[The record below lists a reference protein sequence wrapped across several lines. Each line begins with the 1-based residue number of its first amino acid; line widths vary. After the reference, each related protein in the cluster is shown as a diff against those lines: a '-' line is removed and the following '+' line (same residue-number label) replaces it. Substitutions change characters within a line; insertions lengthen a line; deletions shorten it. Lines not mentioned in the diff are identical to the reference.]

1 MCSSLFCPSITSLVK
16 ADKPVSRGQMQ
27 NGRRPGQVFPSPAP
41 PKRNPELGEEPRSCF
56 RGWDA
61 SDREEAPRASSGRCS
76 EGPPSLSPA
85 GTRGRGRGARTGS
98 THFPGP
104 RRIPAQHAEAANKR
118 NVSRDLCDPQMRRSP
133 EPGPGTG
140 RRRPC
145 PGAPGPPRAPPAP
158 ASQRCFCDAFCL
170 GLNRLRK
177 PTIWSHLRWLIS
189 SFSSKP

>member
-76 EGPPSLSPA
+76 EGPPSLSPQ
-85 GTRGRGRGARTGS
+85 GRGAEDGEQGR
-98 THFPGP
+98 GP
-104 RRIPAQHAEAANKR
+104 RTSRGRAASQRNTQRRQIKGTSPATSATPRCAGHQ
-118 NVSRDLCDPQMRRSP
+118 SQGL
-133 EPGPGTG
+133 
-140 RRRPC
+140 
-145 PGAPGPPRAPPAP
+145 APGGVAHVQGPPAPRAPH
-158 ASQRCFCDAFCL
+158 L
-170 GLNRLRK
+170 LRLLSVVFV
-177 PTIWSHLRWLIS
+177 TLSVWDLTG
-189 SFSSKP
+189 